1 MLCTEESHIKEHALM
16 SDTRE
21 SQDTHALSSFAP
33 MQISSPNLRAF
44 LDISPDAL
52 VIVNQAGTIV
62 MVNGQTEVVF
72 GYARS
77 ELLGQQL
84 ELLLPQRFR
93 KIHPTHREHYF
104 AAPHTRPMG
113 VGLQLFG
120 RRKDGSEVPV
130 DISLSPLLLDDALHV
145 LSAIRD
151 ITERRL
157 LEERERVA
165 RQEAEARL
173 TLLQLI
179 LDELPTSAYLV
190 RGEEARLV
198 LANRTATAVWGA
210 AWRVGQ
216 PMLDFLATNHIRL
229 FGTDGQP
236 LPSSAFATLRAVQQ
250 GETVRNHQEI
260 IRRADST
267 ALPVLVNAVALGRRL
282 LIGVPAEVGSRP
294 TDLVEPVALVVHQDV
309 TALKEAEQLKD
320 YFLGLVAHEL
330 RTPLAA
336 LKGFVTMLLT
346 QTARGRGVPLT
357 DWQQE
362 ALLEIDLATDR
373 LDRLTKDLL
382 DVARL
387 QAGRLELRREP
398 TDLVALCKRVIAQFQ
413 QSADRHRLTLSTSLS
428 PLLAHLDGGRIEQV
442 LSNLLTNAIKYSP
455 AGGPVEVTLLEDIER
470 QEALISIRDQGIGI
484 PKEEQAHLFGR
495 FIRATNGQAHGISG
509 TGLGLFLCRELIE
522 QHGGHIW
529 FESIEG
535 AGSTFF
541 IRLPLL
547 QDTSPPSEAERTP
560 VPKSNRCFEA

>member
-1 MLCTEESHIKEHALM
+1 M
-16 SDTRE
+16 SDARE
-21 SQDTHALSSFAP
+21 SQDPHAPSSAAL

-52 VIVNQAGTIV
+52 VIVSQAGTIV
-62 MVNGQTEVVF
+62 MVNGQTEAIF

-93 KIHPTHREHYF
+93 KIHTTHREHYF

-120 RRKDGSEVPV
+120 RRKDGTEVPV
-130 DISLSPLLLDDALHV
+130 DISLSPLLLDDTLHV

-151 ITERRL
+151 ITERRR
-157 LEERERVA
+157 LEERERAA

-173 TLLQLI
+173 ALLQLI
-179 LDELPTSAYLV
+179 LDELPTSVYLV
-190 RGEEARLV
+190 QGEEARLV
-198 LANRTATAVWGA
+198 LANRAATAVWGA

-236 LPSSAFATLRAVQQ
+236 LPSSALATLRAVQQ
-250 GETVRNHQEI
+250 GETVRHQQEI
-260 IRRADST
+260 IRHADGT
-267 ALPVLVNAVALGRRL
+267 TLPVLVNAVALGRRPL
-282 LIGVPAEVGSRP
+282 AGPAAQGGSRP
-294 TDLVEPVALVVHQDV
+294 TDLAEPMALVVHQDV

-320 YFLGLVAHEL
+320 HFLGLVAHEL

-346 QTARGRGVPLT
+346 QTARGKGVPLT

-362 ALLEIDLATDR
+362 ALAEIDLATDR

-382 DVARL
+382 DVVRL
-387 QAGRLELRREP
+387 QAGQLVLHLEP
-398 TDLVALCKRVIAQFQ
+398 TDLVALCRRVIAQFQ
-413 QSADRHRLTLSTSLS
+413 QSTDRHRLTLSTSRS
-428 PLLAHLDGGRIEQV
+428 HLLAHLDGGRIEQV
-442 LSNLLTNAIKYSP
+442 LANLLTNAIKYSP
-455 AGGPVEVTLLEDIER
+455 AGGPVEVTLRAEIER

-484 PKEEQAHLFGR
+484 PQKEQAHLFGR
-495 FIRATNGQAHGISG
+495 FVRASNGQAHGISG
-509 TGLGLFLCRELIE
+509 TGLGLYLCRELVE

-535 AGSTFF
+535 EGSTFY

-560 VPKSNRCFEA
+560 SSEGGQRTL

>member
-1 MLCTEESHIKEHALM
+1 M
-16 SDTRE
+16 SDARE

-236 LPSSAFATLRAVQQ
+236 LPSSAFATLHAVQQ

-260 IRRADST
+260 IRRADGT

-413 QSADRHRLTLSTSLS
+413 QS
-428 PLLAHLDGGRIEQV
+428 
-442 LSNLLTNAIKYSP
+442 
-455 AGGPVEVTLLEDIER
+455 LEDIER

>member
-1 MLCTEESHIKEHALM
+1 M
-16 SDTRE
+16 SDARE
-21 SQDTHALSSFAP
+21 SQDTHTLSSFAP

-77 ELLGQQL
+77 ELLGQ
-84 ELLLPQRFR
+84 
-93 KIHPTHREHYF
+93 
-104 AAPHTRPMG
+104 
-113 VGLQLFG
+113 
-120 RRKDGSEVPV
+120 PV

-190 RGEEARLV
+190 QGEEARLV

-236 LPSSAFATLRAVQQ
+236 LPSSAFATLHAVQQ

-260 IRRADST
+260 IRRADGT

-282 LIGVPAEVGSRP
+282 LIGVPTEVGSRP

-398 TDLVALCKRVIAQFQ
+398 TDLVALCKRVIVQIQ
-413 QSADRHRLTLSTSLS
+413 QSTGHHRLTFSTSLS

-442 LSNLLTNAIKYSP
+442 LSNLLTNAIKYWPFYPGDQWS
-455 AGGPVEVTLLEDIER
+455 GP
-470 QEALISIRDQGIGI
+470 RDQRYW
-484 PKEEQAHLFGR
+484 P
-495 FIRATNGQAHGISG
+495 G
-509 TGLGLFLCRELIE
+509 T
-522 QHGGHIW
+522 
-529 FESIEG
+529 
-535 AGSTFF
+535 
-541 IRLPLL
+541 LPL
-547 QDTSPPSEAERTP
+547 SRT
-560 VPKSNRCFEA
+560 R